1 MFDDDFEQEL
11 DKVLTAERPARTTT
25 MEGGESSGLRRR
37 MTVGRADD
45 PAERTADKMADDAVA
60 GLRRLESAPGGVR
73 REAQADPLGGMEV
86 SNDVQRQIDSRRGGG
101 SQLASREAEHFSD
114 AYGSDLS
121 GVRIHTDSTADT
133 LSRSLQADAFS
144 TGQDVFF
151 RKGAYRPG
159 TAQGDHLIGHELAH
173 VATEGGAPGA
183 RRSVRRFMS
192 VKQFDDLTYMGV
204 FSSAGK
210 HKDNVM
216 KMLAEFHKLK
226 EAGKGTIQNKDLTK
240 AASLVE
246 GMIDFSEDYFTEH
259 SEDGKTPD
267 EDIKKR
273 WAGFKQF
280 HAAATKYRGELEEMR
295 KKAGE
300 GGKEVPVDARAAK
313 LRKHMDGDPVT
324 LFTKVGAAIASLVP
338 EDGDSAEFKI
348 ELKIPVMTGVF
359 VGGELGLSAE
369 HDGTNYKARAELK
382 ITAGGEAGIAEI
394 KGALG
399 GYIEAQGASGE
410 MLGQLLEYGLYR
422 RCAESNMVPAEVQ
435 NYLFG
440 GDSGARGAR
449 RAAKK
454 AEAVELAAFGDG
466 NEDNYVE
473 TGGLA
478 SVEAELGFQGAK
490 MGISGGY
497 AEGKRT
503 DAKSLAMAGMTA
515 GGKKE
520 KDDTWASRLTGGAR
534 GAEKSTGRTVRGFNI
549 AVGLS
554 APFEVEGA
562 YEAKWMSEPG
572 PEGKPGK
579 MEIDTNELS
588 FTVNLTSGLA
598 ALAGDEVADK
608 VNGYVSKLISY
619 IETQM
624 AKKDA
629 KSATDR
635 EKIQLKSDL
644 DQTKGDLIGEVES
657 GISEQLGNVKDAEGK
672 DAIADEGKDYASTEK
687 VYESKGSFEFAVAID
702 FKDKKVGVTLT
713 ESTSRTLN
721 LGALKIEAKTS
732 SKKGSKEFGGGK
744 S

>member
-1 MFDDDFEQEL
+1 MFDDDFEQEI
-11 DKVLTAERPARTTT
+11 DKVLTPDRPSRSGIHAEA
-25 MEGGESSGLRRR
+25 EGPSVRRR

-45 PAERTADKMADDAVA
+45 PAERLADKMADGAVTD
-60 GLRRLESAPGGVR
+60 LRRFESAPAGVR
-73 REAQADPLGGMEV
+73 RAATSDHLGGSEV
-86 SNDVQRQIDSRRGGG
+86 DGDLQRQIDSRRGGG
-101 SQLASREAEHFSD
+101 SSLGRREADHFSD
-114 AYGSDLS
+114 AYGTDLS
-121 GVRIHTDSTADT
+121 GVRVHTDASADT
-133 LSRSLQADAFS
+133 LSRSLQADAFT

-151 RKGAYRPG
+151 RKGAYQPG
-159 TAQGDHLIGHELAH
+159 TSQGDHLIGHELAH
-173 VATEGGAPGA
+173 VATEGGAPDA
-183 RRSVRRFMS
+183 RRSIRRFMS
-192 VKQFDDLTYMGV
+192 VKQFDDLTYMGM

-216 KMLAEFHKLK
+216 KMLAEYHKLK

-246 GMIDFSEDYFTEH
+246 GMIDFSEDYFAEH

-267 EDIKKR
+267 EDVKKR
-273 WAGFKQF
+273 WDGFKTF
-280 HAAATKYRGELEEMR
+280 HAAATKYRGELEELR

-324 LFTKVGAAIASLVP
+324 LFQKVGAAIATLVP

-348 ELKIPVMTGVF
+348 ELKIPVTAGVF
-359 VGGELGLSAE
+359 IGGELSLATE
-369 HDGTNYKARAELK
+369 HDGSNYKARVELK
-382 ITAGGEAGIAEI
+382 VTGGAEAGIAEI

-422 RCAESNMVPAEVQ
+422 RCAESNLVPAEVQ

-454 AEAVELAAFGDG
+454 AAATELAAFGDG

-478 SVEAELGFQGAK
+478 GVEAELGFQGAK
-490 MGISGGY
+490 MGVKGGY

-503 DAKSLAMAGMTA
+503 DAKSLAMAGMDV
-515 GGKKE
+515 GGKRE
-520 KDDTWASRLTGGAR
+520 KDDTWASRLTGGTR

-554 APFEVEGA
+554 QPFEVEGA

-572 PEGKPGK
+572 PDGKPGK

-598 ALAGDEVADK
+598 ALAGDEVAQK

-619 IETQM
+619 VETQM
-624 AKKDA
+624 AKKEA

-635 EKIQLKSDL
+635 EKIQLKADL
-644 DQTKGDLIGEVES
+644 DSAKGDLIDDVES
-657 GISEQLGNVKDAEGK
+657 GISEQLGNVKGDDGK
-672 DAIADEGKDYASTEK
+672 DSIADEGKDYESTEK
-687 VYESKGSFEFAVAID
+687 VYENKGSFEFAVGID

-713 ESTSRTLN
+713 ESTTRSLN

-732 SKKGSKEFGGGK
+732 SKKASKEFGGGK

>member
-1 MFDDDFEQEL
+1 MFDDDFEQEI
-11 DKVLTAERPARTTT
+11 DKVLTADRP
-25 MEGGESSGLRRR
+25 SKSGALAAPPAPPVRRR

-45 PAERTADKMADDAVA
+45 PAERLADQMADGAVA
-60 GLRRLESAPGGVR
+60 DLRRFESAPADVR
-73 REAQADPLGGMEV
+73 RAATTDPLGGTEV
-86 SNDVQRQIDSRRGGG
+86 DGDIQRQIDSKRGSG
-101 SQLASREAEHFSD
+101 SSLRQRESDHFSD
-114 AYGSDLS
+114 AYGKDLS
-121 GVRIHTDSTADT
+121 GVRIHTDSSADK
-133 LSRSLQADAFS
+133 LSRSLQAEAFS

-151 RKGAYRPG
+151 RKGAYQPG
-159 TAQGDHLIGHELAH
+159 TTQGDHLIGHELAH
-173 VATEGGAPGA
+173 VATEGGAPDA

-192 VKQFDDLTYMGV
+192 VKQFDDMTYMGV

-216 KMLAEFHKLK
+216 KMLAEFNALK

-246 GMIDFSEDYFTEH
+246 GMIDFSEDYFAEH
-259 SEDGKTPD
+259 SEDGVTPD

-273 WAGFKQF
+273 WAGFKTF
-280 HAAATKYRGELEEMR
+280 HAAATKYRGELEELR

-300 GGKEVPVDARAAK
+300 GGNDVPVDARAAK

-324 LFTKVGAAIASLVP
+324 LFQKVGAAISSLVP

-348 ELKIPVMTGVF
+348 ELKIPVMAGVF
-359 VGGELGLSAE
+359 VGGELSLGAE
-369 HDGTNYKARAELK
+369 HDGANYKARVELK
-382 ITAGGEAGIAEI
+382 ITGGGEAGIAEI

-410 MLGQLLEYGLYR
+410 MLGSLLEYGLYR
-422 RCAESNMVPAEVQ
+422 RCAESNFVPAEVQ

-440 GDSGARGAR
+440 GDTGARGAR

-454 AEAVELAAFGDG
+454 AAATEQAAFGDG

-478 SVEAELGFQGAK
+478 GVEAEIGFQGAK
-490 MGISGGY
+490 MGVKGGY

-503 DAKSLAMAGMTA
+503 DAKSLAMAGMGV
-515 GGKKE
+515 GGKRE
-520 KDDTWASRLTGGAR
+520 KDDTWASRLTGGTR

-549 AVGLS
+549 EVGLS
-554 APFEVEGA
+554 QPFEVAGA

-579 MEIDTNELS
+579 MEMDTNELK

-598 ALAGDEVADK
+598 ALTSDEVAQK
-608 VNGYVSKLISY
+608 VNGYVSKLVSY
-619 IETQM
+619 VETQM
-624 AKKDA
+624 AKKKA
-629 KSATDR
+629 ETASER
-635 EKIQLKSDL
+635 EKIQLKANLDSAKGELIDKVEGDISD
-644 DQTKGDLIGEVES
+644 K
-657 GISEQLGNVKDAEGK
+657 LGNVKDAEGK
-672 DAIADEGKDYASTEK
+672 DAIADEGKDYEGTEK
-687 VYESKGSFEFAVAID
+687 VYENKGSYEFEVAMD
-702 FKDKKVGVTLT
+702 FKEKKAGVTIS
-713 ESTSRTLN
+713 ESTTRTLN

-732 SKKGSKEFGGGK
+732 SKKGSKEFGGGNA
-744 S
+744 